1 MAITS
6 KKINLAQLT
15 EELGGKGLIAN
26 FNNLEEKLILP
37 ADGVDL
43 TEEELNAAIEA
54 HIAVT
59 EEEKAAAEEAAKQQ
73 AFNDAVA
80 AAVAAVLAAQTP
92 QE

>member
-6 KKINLAQLT
+6 KEINLTQLGI
-15 EELGGKGLIAN
+15 ELGGKGLIAD
-26 FNNLEEKLILP
+26 FNNPEEKLILP

-59 EEEKAAAEEAAKQQ
+59 EEEKAAAEEAAK
-73 AFNDAVA
+73 VA
-80 AAVAAVLAAQTP
+80 AQAKLIALGLTVEDLQALGL
-92 QE
+92 